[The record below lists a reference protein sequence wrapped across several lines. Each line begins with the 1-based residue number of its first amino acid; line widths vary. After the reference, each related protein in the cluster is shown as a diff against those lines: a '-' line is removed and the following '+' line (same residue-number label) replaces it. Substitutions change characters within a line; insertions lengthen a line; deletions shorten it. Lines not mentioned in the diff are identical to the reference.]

1 MEQEGNGKKKG
12 SHQLQRFN
20 DNEEEREWGSRWMD
34 RRKREGESAKIDRLS
49 VIPRQSCVCMCV
61 CVTWW
66 SLETVC
72 VCVCV
77 YVYVY
82 PIDTWQMLE
91 TFLKN
96 TKESRDLCPISILL
110 WILLGDF
117 RQAS

>member
-1 MEQEGNGKKKG
+1 MSLFPSWVRRGQAEREERMEQEGNGKKKG

-72 VCVCV
+72 V

-82 PIDTWQMLE
+82 TYMY
-91 TFLKN
+91 
-96 TKESRDLCPISILL
+96 ILL
-110 WILLGDF
+110 ILGKCLKLF
-117 RQAS
+117 